1 MKSQFSKTKIFNEID
16 FNTNS
21 MKQKSW
27 IFPCF
32 TIDFDYKG
40 SLDNDRPEKGAEME
54 QPFMFGSH
62 YF

>member
-1 MKSQFSKTKIFNEID
+1 MKSQKLKYPIKID
-16 FNTNS
+16 FRTNL
-21 MKQKSW
+21 KEQKSW
-27 IFPCF
+27 TFPSF

>member
-1 MKSQFSKTKIFNEID
+1 MKID
-16 FNTNS
+16 FKSNP